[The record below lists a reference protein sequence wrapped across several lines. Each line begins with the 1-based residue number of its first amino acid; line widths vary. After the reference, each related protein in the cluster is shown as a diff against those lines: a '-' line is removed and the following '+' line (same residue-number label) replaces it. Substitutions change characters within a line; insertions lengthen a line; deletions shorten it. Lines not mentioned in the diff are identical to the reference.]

1 MKTRDEIIH
10 ILAEHKPELAE
21 RFKVRRLAVFGS
33 WARGEQHAESDV
45 DILVDV
51 DSSIGLNFV
60 TLVEKVEELLELKV
74 DLVSFR
80 AVNPRARKFIEKDLI
95 YV

>member
-60 TLVEKVEELLELKV
+60 TLAEKVEELLELKV

-80 AVNPRARKFIEKDLI
+80 AVKPRARKFIEKDMI